1 MSEWKPHITV
11 AAVVEQN
18 GRFLVVEENIEGR
31 IVFNQPAG
39 HVEQGESLIEAVERE
54 TLEESGRCFTP
65 EALVGVYSWTNP
77 GNDVTYLRF
86 AFTGTVSERDPSRL
100 LDEGIIDAVWM
111 SRDELLA
118 QPGKLRSPL
127 VMRVIDDYLAGRR
140 FRLDLLHLL
149 HNEVHN
155 E

>member
-1 MSEWKPHITV
+1 MAEWKPHITV

-18 GRFLVVEENIEGR
+18 DRFLVVEENVEGR

-39 HVEQGESLIEAVERE
+39 HVEQGENLIEAVVRE
-54 TLEESGRCFTP
+54 TLEESGRRFTP

-77 GNDVTYLRF
+77 DTEVTYLRF
-86 AFTGTVSERDPSRL
+86 AFTGSVSERDPLRQ
-100 LDEGIIDAVWM
+100 LDTGIIDAVWL

-118 QPGKLRSPL
+118 QRGKLRSPL

-149 HNEVHN
+149 HDETNHE
-155 E
+155 